1 MYEGKL
7 NEVPEVRYIC
17 IIETHVTMCLVFLD
31 SINCYQ
37 VRATYQ
43 GAKRMKG
50 IRASVYRHSEV
61 HQAYYSVDHSKSI
74 WYNEGSDDLQIA
86 LLFDSED
93 KAKPFRTFLNHWHL
107 NNPMVVKH
115 GDVSVVRDVKEV
127 CVAKGDLK
135 AVLLSD
141 YGGSDY
147 DSPIQTLAEF
157 QAVRSSSCS
166 TISGTISGDD
176 PLAQFQCIERPQQFV
191 VTTPYRCHLKP
202 RSKFK
207 DLEGNLNNQF
217 AMSWQFHQFFDG
229 MKTKDD
235 ITGKPNLP
243 LFAIKCEAD
252 SFKEF
257 VGDPPTKRS
266 RIELDVVFRSKISAE
281 VCSLGLKNGSTRIS
295 DTHWK
300 TFVHVTDPKTFCN
313 CLQWKYEETTR
324 KWNEAD
330 EELYGI

>member
-1 MYEGKL
+1 M
-7 NEVPEVRYIC
+7 
-17 IIETHVTMCLVFLD
+17 
-31 SINCYQ
+31 
-37 VRATYQ
+37 
-43 GAKRMKG
+43 
-50 IRASVYRHSEV
+50 
-61 HQAYYSVDHSKSI
+61 
-74 WYNEGSDDLQIA
+74 
-86 LLFDSED
+86 
-93 KAKPFRTFLNHWHL
+93 
-107 NNPMVVKH
+107 
-115 GDVSVVRDVKEV
+115 

-217 AMSWQFHQFFDG
+217 AMSWLFQQFFDG
-229 MKTKDD
+229 MKTIDD

-252 SFKEF
+252 SFKEEFVF
-257 VGDPPTKRS
+257 VGDPHTKRS

-281 VCSLGLKNGSTRIS
+281 VCSMGLKNGSTRIS